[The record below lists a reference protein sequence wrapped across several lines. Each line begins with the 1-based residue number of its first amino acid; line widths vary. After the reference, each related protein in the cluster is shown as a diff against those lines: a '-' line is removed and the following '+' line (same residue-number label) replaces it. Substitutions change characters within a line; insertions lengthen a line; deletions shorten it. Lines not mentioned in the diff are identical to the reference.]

1 MNRSRISQARY
12 RAWRIRSL
20 VSLAIFALALATI
33 PMAAFGQAIDIPAI
47 VNADPKAPPTFAMVQ
62 YGHQFK
68 ADVEDP
74 GTEIERDNAMFGLG
88 HRFNLGEGTNLFTM
102 ASYTLHGYD
111 FSGNGGPPGPGNGNK
126 YQWDD
131 VHRLVLAALVGHELT
146 DEWRLLAGPLVR
158 SHGEGGAEFGDTLT
172 GGVILGF
179 DYHPDPDFSIGLLL
193 GVFSNLE
200 DSVGI
205 LPVPVMNWSFAEDWK
220 LETGLVSVFDPG
232 VGAQLSWKVAETVAI
247 GTGFSFQNRRY
258 RLKDSTRATNTNR
271 PNRTD
276 DGGIGR
282 ESSIP
287 IFGLLRWQPNK
298 RSAVDVLGGVAVG
311 GSLRVEDEKG
321 RRIADDSYDPAPFLG
336 LKANFFF

>member
-1 MNRSRISQARY
+1 MIDLQSSKVRR
-12 RAWRIRSL
+12 
-20 VSLAIFALALATI
+20 LATGTRRI
-33 PMAAFGQAIDIPAI
+33 ASTFIFTSVLAALPMAAFGQAVDIPAI

-74 GTEIERDNAMFGLG
+74 GTEIARDNAMFGLG

-102 ASYTLHGYD
+102 ASYTFHGYD
-111 FSGNGGPPGPGNGNK
+111 FSGTGGPPGPGNGNK

-146 DEWRLLAGPLVR
+146 DEWQLVAGPLVR
-158 SHGEGGAEFGDTLT
+158 SHGGGGAEFGDTLT

-179 DYHPDPDFSIGLLL
+179 NYHPNPDFSIGLLL

-205 LPVPVMNWSFAEDWK
+205 LPVPVMNWNFAEDWN

-232 VGAQLSWKVAETVAI
+232 VGAQLSWKVAEKVAI

-271 PNRTD
+271 FNRTD
-276 DGGIGR
+276 DGGIGQ
-282 ESSIP
+282 ETSVP
-287 IFGLLRWQPNK
+287 IFGMLRWQPND
-298 RSAVDVLGGVAVG
+298 RSAVDVLGGVAVA
-311 GSLRVEDEKG
+311 GSLRVEDDKG
-321 RRIADDSYDPAPFLG
+321 ARIADDSYDPAPFLG